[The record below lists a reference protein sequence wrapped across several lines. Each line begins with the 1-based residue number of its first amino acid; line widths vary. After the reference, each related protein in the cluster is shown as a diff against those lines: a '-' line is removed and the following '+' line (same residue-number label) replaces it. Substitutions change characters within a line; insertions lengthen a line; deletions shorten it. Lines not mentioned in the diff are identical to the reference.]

1 MPNMKKNHPATPK
14 FAKRILTVA
23 VAGALMSYSS
33 LSLSS
38 VPTAVYAGED
48 GAYAAAAAGETANAW
63 ANDAVEDTKAR
74 SFGDTGSIGDADP
87 SLQAGAAASSTASDW
102 SDDETTD
109 AEAESYTDMGVT
121 STSGTI
127 LTNSSTV
134 LVEAYAGPSTSSSAA
149 AAATAINTISGEVVV
164 SSGSKIVLDADSRVT
179 ADAEAD
185 GYDDSDNGVQSVDN
199 TALAYSS
206 SAAASYSAAIIGGG
220 NEDEGNT
227 VVNNGTIDSNDSGIL
242 LSAQAASIAIA
253 DSYSY
258 VDTDGDIGWSD
269 DWYTE
274 AGARSASAA
283 LAGIGGNSVENNG
296 TIFAEDFGI
305 RLLASAYARDSANAY
320 SEYGDESYYSDSF
333 STATAGIINNG
344 VSNSG
349 NIVVNDGTGIELLA
363 VAADPEDSYPYTLDN
378 AQAAVVMNTVTN
390 NGLIA
395 VSGDTY
401 PSDGGFFSTL
411 DGGGAGA
418 GADGIR
424 IRAYARATDD
434 LAVVVG
440 NKVFNNGRIYAE
452 DDGIEMS
459 ASDGPFDSGYDEDTL
474 SAAVQGNL
482 IENNYSA
489 RIVAG
494 DVGINL
500 SGDWVQ
506 DNEINNSGLIVSDP
520 GMEVDGTD
528 IIKSAQVDWDANN
541 ATAIRVVGYSDDSF
555 GYDYEFANR
564 LNLSAPAYLAGR
576 ILLQNTADV
585 LVSMTSGP
593 SHSVRWAIQNDGFE
607 GLYSQEDQSG
617 YILEQ
622 SAPDGDYSYARAALG
637 GPVPW
642 FVNEIGFEALNVPSE
657 ADPLDKNGVINDI
670 YATID
675 PTAFSAAGNV
685 LADMTGSISSM
696 LSSGGMNLNGKSNG
710 LWLSV
715 QAGKMDYDGDK
726 VATLDNQVRVETAAI
741 GYTRD
746 LGAARLGVMA
756 GYAKTNLD
764 VGSLYGDLY
773 NHSYENESA
782 GAFAGIYASTSLGM
796 LNIGVGVSAGM
807 MSHDDKRFINDNLDW
822 WGISYATATYDST
835 WYSPEISLSLPI
847 AMGDSGWNFG
857 PNVNY
862 RYASQSIDGYTEKG
876 SDADATVASRDIA
889 MGELRAGL
897 NLTKAAGKATFSA
910 KVGYFQRDA
919 LGDDKV
925 RVNMIGDQHDVPFFE
940 SDLNGGYAGIDINM
954 ALTDNVDL
962 TLKGDYVNADN
973 ASGGSVNGTLKIK
986 F

>member
-1 MPNMKKNHPATPK
+1 M
-14 FAKRILTVA
+14 KRITPPRPDFTKRLLTVA

-38 VPTAVYAGED
+38 VPAAVYAGED
-48 GAYAAAAAGETANAW
+48 GAYAAAATGETAYAW
-63 ANDAVEDTKAR
+63 ANDAVEDTKAQ
-74 SFGDTGSIGDADP
+74 SYGDTGSVSDADP
-87 SLQAGAAASSTASDW
+87 SLQAGAAASSTASDY

-149 AAATAINTISGEVVV
+149 AAATAINTISGELVI
-164 SSGSKIVLDADSRVT
+164 SSGSKIVLDANSEAT

-185 GYDDSDNGVQSVDN
+185 GYDDSDNGLDWVDD

-206 SAAASYSAAIIGGG
+206 SAAAAYSAAVIGGD
-220 NEDEGNT
+220 NEDDANSI
-227 VVNNGTIDSNDSGIL
+227 VNNGTIDSDDSGIL

-258 VDTDGDIGWSD
+258 VDTDFNAGVWAD

-274 AGARSASAA
+274 ALARSASAA

-296 TIFAEDFGI
+296 AIFAEDFGI
-305 RLLASAYARDSANAY
+305 RLLASAYARDAAYAY
-320 SEYGDESYYSDSF
+320 SEYGDVSDYSESF
-333 STATAGIINNG
+333 STATAGIVNNR
-344 VSNSG
+344 VSNGG

-363 VAADPEDSYPYTLDN
+363 VAADPEDSYPYTLET
-378 AQAAVVMNTVTN
+378 AKAAVIDNVVTN

-401 PSDGGFFSTL
+401 PSDGGFFGTL

-424 IRAYARATDD
+424 IRAYARAQNDR
-434 LAVVVG
+434 AVVVG
-440 NKVFNNGRIYAE
+440 NEIFNNGRIYAE

-459 ASDGPFDSGYDEDTL
+459 ASDGPFDNDFWDVDADTYEL
-474 SAAVQGNL
+474 SAYLEGNT
-482 IENNYSA
+482 IDNTYSA

-500 SGDWVQ
+500 SGDWVR
-506 DNEINNSGLIVSDP
+506 DNEINSSGLIVSDP
-520 GMEVDGTD
+520 GMVVDGTE
-528 IIKSAQVDWDANN
+528 IIKSAQADWDAND
-541 ATAIRVVGYSDDSF
+541 ATAIRIVGYSDDSPF
-555 GYDYEFANR
+555 YDSEFANR
-564 LNLSAPAYLAGR
+564 LNLSAPGYLAGR

-593 SHSVRWAIQNDGFE
+593 SHSVRWAIQNDGI
-607 GLYSQEDQSG
+607 YAQEDQG
-617 YILEQ
+617 EGA
-622 SAPDGDYSYARAALG
+622 APYAMLY

-642 FVNEIGFEALNVPSE
+642 FVHEDHE
-657 ADPLDKNGVINDI
+657 DKNGVVNDV

-685 LADMTGSISSM
+685 LADLTGAVSSM
-696 LSSGGMNLNGKSNG
+696 LTSGGMNLNGKSNG

-726 VATLDNQVRVETAAI
+726 VATLDNQVKVETAAI

-746 LGAARLGVMA
+746 LGALRLGVMA
-756 GYAKTNLD
+756 GYAQTELQ

-773 NHSYENESA
+773 SHSYENEGK

-796 LNIGVGVSAGM
+796 LNIGLGLSAGM
-807 MSHDDKRFINDNLDW
+807 MSHDDKRFINDNLNW
-822 WGISYATATYDST
+822 WGVSYATATYDST

-847 AMGDSGWNFG
+847 AMGNSGWNFG

-862 RYASQSIDGYTEKG
+862 RYASQNIDGYTEKG
-876 SDADATVASRDIA
+876 SDADATVAARDIA

-897 NLTKAAGKATFSA
+897 NLGKTVGKASFSA
-910 KVGYFQRDA
+910 QLGYFQRDA

-925 RVNMIGDQHDVPFFE
+925 RVGMIGDEHDVPFFE
-940 SDLNGGYAGIDINM
+940 SDLNGGYAGIDIGL
-954 ALTDNVDL
+954 ALTDNVDF
-962 TLKGDYVNADN
+962 TLKGDYVSADN
-973 ASGGSVNGTLKIK
+973 ASGGSVKGTLKIK